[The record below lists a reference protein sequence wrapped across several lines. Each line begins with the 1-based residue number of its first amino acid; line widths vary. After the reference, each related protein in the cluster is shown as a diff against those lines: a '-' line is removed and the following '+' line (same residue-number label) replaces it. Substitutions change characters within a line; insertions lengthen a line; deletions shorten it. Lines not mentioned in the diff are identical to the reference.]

1 MLTDLVP
8 FLGIN
13 FNDLL
18 ELPIQFLFNMLSLKI
33 IKSELQKDTTKYWQK
48 NN

>member
-1 MLTDLVP
+1 MLLDLVP

-18 ELPIQFLFNMLSLKI
+18 ELPIQFLFNMSTLKI
-33 IKSELQKDTTKYWQK
+33 IKAESQKETTKYWAK

>member
-33 IKSELQKDTTKYWQK
+33 IKSEIQKDTTKYWQK